1 MYKYIT
7 LLLLFFL
14 LISCGSNYKTLK
26 NSEDKIPAWY
36 LEDQKAGSNIFGK
49 ALGESEN
56 LEIAIRKAQSLAIAD
71 AAIKIK
77 NETSA
82 LRNIFISQK
91 QNKSEKV
98 NNEIVEKFD
107 ETVSIISN
115 KLNMSDFRTI
125 HKEVFKDTN
134 LYRVYIQIGINKNTV
149 VSKISQN

>member
-1 MYKYIT
+1 M
-7 LLLLFFL
+7 FFL
-14 LISCGSNYKTLK
+14 PISCGSNYKTLK
-26 NSEDKIPAWY
+26 NSENKIPAWY
-36 LEDQKAGSNIFGK
+36 LEDQTTGSKIFGK

-77 NETSA
+77 NETNA